1 MSQTLSLRANSKDEF
16 ECFVTQTERY
26 LDEVVIEGS
35 DQELFIA
42 SYLSGHF
49 SLVVSWAELQEDW
62 ALEHLSKSML
72 TNLNTA
78 FLQKELPEEEQKQV
92 LFLWGNLTNSIT

>member
-1 MSQTLSLRANSKDEF
+1 MAQSISLRANSKEEF
-16 ECFVTQTERY
+16 ECFVIQTERY

-49 SLVVSWAELQEDW
+49 SLVVSWAELQKEW
-62 ALEHLSKSML
+62 ALDRLDHSML

-78 FLQKELPEEEQKQV
+78 FSDNELAEEEQKQV
-92 LFLWGNLTNSIT
+92 LFLWKNLTNTDT